1 MDSQIGLDYIVENR
15 DYTSKLALA
24 LDTNNAT
31 VKKQVFELLS
41 ALCVYS
47 PEGYARALDALDFYK
62 THKNERYRFKIIV
75 TELSETSNLEYQ
87 IALLAFVNCLIISVT
102 QLKDRIR
109 VRNEFTGLKL
119 HEVLSSLQRSASENP
134 SKLSQELR
142 VQLDVFNE
150 QKEGDEA
157 SARTDGPL
165 SSGVD
170 LNSHLDIFYAILRQ
184 VVDTPQEIPFLNI
197 LQHLLSVDP
206 KDPSSDIIWDTA
218 ETLVYR
224 ATLLESREEA
234 SRLLGAHSRS
244 QPKLTSGD
252 RSCFCNCHREGDG
265 GGKRKQS
272 GASPL
277 VLPPV
282 PASGAPPPPPPP
294 PPPMIGGP
302 PPPPPPPMAK
312 GPAPPP
318 PPPPM
323 LSPTSAAQKKI
334 TMAAAAKNSQQ
345 DGGGPPPP
353 GLTEA
358 EAAAF
363 NAVRLPQQDTPVPKA
378 KMKTFNWNKIPNSKV
393 VGKNNIWS
401 MVAQSHQHSPMTEM
415 DWAEMEGLF
424 CQQATAITTAPV
436 PISNSPRLGSF
447 KDDTPRKENLEITF
461 LDGKKSLNV
470 NIFLKQFKSSHAD
483 IVKLVREVQPHDI
496 GAERLRTLLRLLPE
510 LDELEMLT
518 SFDGDKSR
526 LGTAESFLLRLVQ
539 VPNYKLR
546 IESMLLKEEFKTNM
560 NYLEP
565 SIYAMIDAG
574 EFLMSHRSLQEVLYM
589 VLVAGNFLNSGGY
602 AGNAA
607 GVKLSSLQKLTDIR
621 ANKPGMNLLHFV
633 AMQAQKKNE
642 ELLRFPDQLTVL
654 EEATKTSVEQLQNDI
669 NTLDARIQKIKKQ
682 IELPSTE
689 VEIKDQMTEFLQ
701 FAEEAITMLKQL
713 MTQLDSVKKV
723 LSEYFCEDL
732 SSFKLEECYKI
743 LHTFCIKFKQA
754 VAENARRQLQE
765 EQAAARRKQR
775 EEQLAGKR
783 RQLLASQSGCT
794 IDSECSL
801 QESLF
806 GLTQKRSYYDSN
818 NKVRK
823 VPNGSTSTQGLS
835 EEEVSVTSSPAVTR
849 RRTGSFSGPSG
860 EPVPQ
865 PQNPLGQETYSPD
878 VTPNGTLRRRRSR
891 VPSEEDDSSLM
902 DFLRASGQQA
912 AAAAESLKDRKSW
925 GSLDRSWARRARGSG
940 RKRPDLLSADFSG
953 DRERP
958 CSPSMA
964 ADPIAANTRPPVLPS
979 GLTPTDDVEGKPRCV
994 IARAWRQKIEAWLI
1008 DSEKREKEEKLT
1020 EEQRRRRR
1028 PPAMN
1033 RRSTAETSTE
1043 SAEGENRNG
1052 SSILDTLPEEKQ
1064 TGTYRRVYSDWKP
1077 TIEKTD
1083 VVGAMEA
1090 IEEAQ
1095 QPSVGITLKDKSAWR
1110 KSNLNSSTDEPD
1122 VNTRMLRRL
1131 RSRTH
1136 LDTPAD
1142 DADSSTKES
1151 QADSNGL
1158 IESLGR
1164 KSQQEDKL
1172 TLYLKN
1178 PSSTPEAPRRT
1189 RENARPTTLYI
1200 QQSAA
1205 PSTPSPS
1212 TTATSSL
1219 PYYETDFGAN
1229 TVNTST
1235 RYVKKSDL
1243 PPVDVLA
1250 SPLPNR
1256 RLLNHHNAGGS
1267 LDRKLLRDAMA
1278 EYRIPS
1284 SPLQRR
1290 KEYPLIEREEAP
1302 PCDRLAH
1309 MLKDNADDVE
1319 MGDGSKFD
1327 RFSPARRTT
1336 RRPLTR
1342 TGTKDGDLLP
1352 KDEPVVKIEEPPVEP
1367 KKVEVVPKLEKQ
1379 KAVESPLPDK
1389 TAEPSWPSKPST
1401 GINRS
1406 LAEML
1411 TKTDEPQLRR
1421 SSSESI
1427 KRPAFVSSR
1436 TPRPKTIV
1444 EQPKSSSLVQRTQS
1458 LGRSSA
1464 AASKE
1469 QDKPRLVRQLSRTPS
1484 QNLRNLDERTNSIS
1498 SLRSSKSSIA
1508 SNPAPATTTSTTK
1521 PVWVKQDA
1529 SNTPARIRTAVKE
1542 VPLVKKNNNP
1552 AEVVRKI
1559 SGESRFGYK
1568 PVTNLT
1574 SSSQVKRSASMA
1586 SRPKRSDSISSKENV
1601 ISSPKSV
1608 QAPVGTNKLAR
1619 NKPTSLSFMRPTA
1632 ASTSKET
1639 SQGAAGAAPNEP
1651 QSPSGVAFGSSRIHR
1666 LAMKPVAQAK
1676 WT

>member
-15 DYTSKLALA
+15 DYTAKLALA
-24 LDTNNAT
+24 LDTSNET

-47 PEGYARALDALDFYK
+47 PEGYARALDALEFYK

-75 TELSETSNLEYQ
+75 TELKETSSLEYQ

-119 HEVLSSLQRSASENP
+119 HEMLSTLQRSISENP

-142 VQLDVFNE
+142 VQLDVFSE

-157 SARTDGPL
+157 ATRTDGSL
-165 SSGVD
+165 SSAVD
-170 LNSHLDIFYAILRQ
+170 LNSHLDVFYVILNQ

-206 KDPSSDIIWDTA
+206 KEASSDIIWDAA

-234 SRLLGAHSRS
+234 SRLLGAHARS
-244 QPKLTSGD
+244 QPKLQAGGE
-252 RSCFCNCHREGDG
+252 RSCFCNCHRDADG

-282 PASGAPPPPPPP
+282 PAAAPPPPPPPAPPMAGGPPPPPPP
-294 PPPMIGGP
+294 PPPM
-302 PPPPPPPMAK
+302 AR

-334 TMAAAAKNSQQ
+334 SIAAAHEAALSR
-345 DGGGPPPP
+345 GGHLHP
-353 GLTEA
+353 GLSEA
-358 EAAAF
+358 EVASLDAI
-363 NAVRLPQQDTPVPKA
+363 RLPQQDTPVPKA

-401 MVAQSHQHSPMTEM
+401 MVAQSHKHSPMADL

-424 CQQATAITTAPV
+424 CQQATAITTAPM
-436 PISNSPRLGSF
+436 PITNSPRLGGLR
-447 KDDTPRKENLEITF
+447 DDTPRKENTEITL

-470 NIFLKQFKSSHAD
+470 NIFLKQFKSSHED
-483 IVKLVREVQPHDI
+483 IVKLVQEVQPDDI
-496 GAERLRTLLRLLPE
+496 GAERMRTLLRLLPE

-518 SFDGDKSR
+518 SFDGDKNR
-526 LGTAESFLLRLVQ
+526 LGTAEAFLLRLIK

-565 SIYAMIDAG
+565 SIGAMIDAG
-574 EFLMSHRSLQEVLYM
+574 RDVMEHRSLQEVLYM

-607 GVKLSSLQKLTDIR
+607 GVKLTSLQKLTDIR

-642 ELLRFPDQLTVL
+642 DFLRFPDQLTVL
-654 EEATKTSVEQLQNDI
+654 EESTKTSVEQLQNDI
-669 NTLDARIQKIKKQ
+669 NALDARIQKLKKQ

-689 VEIKDQMTEFLQ
+689 IEIKNGMMEFIEY
-701 FAEEAITMLKQL
+701 AEKAVVMLKEL
-713 MTQLDSVKKV
+713 MCELDSVKK
-723 LSEYFCEDL
+723 LLADYFCEEY
-732 SSFKLEECYKI
+732 SSFKLEECYKT
-743 LHTFCIKFKQA
+743 LHTFCVKFKQA
-754 VAENARRQLQE
+754 VADNARRQLQD
-765 EQAAARRKQR
+765 EQAAARRKVR
-775 EEQLAGKR
+775 EEQLAEKR
-783 RQLLASQSGCT
+783 RQLFSSQSGCAL
-794 IDSECSL
+794 DSECSL

-818 NKVRK
+818 KARK

-835 EEEVSVTSSPAVTR
+835 EEDASVTSSPAVTR
-849 RRTGSFSGPSG
+849 RRTGSFSGPSAELG
-860 EPVPQ
+860 Q
-865 PQNPLGQETYSPD
+865 APQNALGQETYSPD

-912 AAAAESLKDRKSW
+912 SAAAESLKDRKSW

-958 CSPSMA
+958 SSPSLPVVEPA
-964 ADPIAANTRPPVLPS
+964 ASTGPARPPVLPS

-994 IARAWRQKIEAWLI
+994 IARAWRQKIEAWLM
-1008 DSEKREKEEKLT
+1008 DSEKEEKMS

-1052 SSILDTLPEEKQ
+1052 SGILDTLPEEK
-1064 TGTYRRVYSDWKP
+1064 TGSYRRVYSDWKP

-1090 IEEAQ
+1090 IAEAQ
-1095 QPSVGITLKDKSAWR
+1095 QPSVAITLKDKSAWR
-1110 KSNLNSSTDEPD
+1110 KSNLNASTDEPD
-1122 VNTRMLRRL
+1122 VNARMLRRL
-1131 RSRTH
+1131 RSRTQI
-1136 LDTPAD
+1136 DNPD
-1142 DADSSTKES
+1142 DADSSTKDTQKES
-1151 QADSNGL
+1151 NPVIDSL
-1158 IESLGR
+1158 SR
-1164 KSQQEDKL
+1164 KSQDDKL
-1172 TLYLKN
+1172 TLYLKT
-1178 PSSTPEAPRRT
+1178 PSNTPEAPKRN
-1189 RENARPTTLYI
+1189 RETPRPTSLFI

-1219 PYYETDFGAN
+1219 PYYETDFSAN
-1229 TVNTST
+1229 SVNTST

-1256 RLLNHHNAGGS
+1256 RLMNNGGGS
-1267 LDRKLLRDAMA
+1267 LDRKLLRDSMA
-1278 EYRIPS
+1278 EYRIPQ
-1284 SPLQRR
+1284 SPLMRR
-1290 KEYPLIEREEAP
+1290 KEYPLVEREEAP
-1302 PCDRLAH
+1302 PCDRLTN
-1309 MLKDNADDVE
+1309 MLKHDAEDNE
-1319 MGDGSKFD
+1319 LGDGSKFD

-1336 RRPLTR
+1336 RRPLVR
-1342 TGTKDGDLLP
+1342 TGTKDSDLGVP
-1352 KDEPVVKIEEPPVEP
+1352 KDEPKPEEVIKDVASPIL
-1367 KKVEVVPKLEKQ
+1367 KLEKQ
-1379 KAVESPLPDK
+1379 KAVESPVSEK
-1389 TAEPSWPSKPST
+1389 TEPSWPSKPVT
-1401 GINRS
+1401 GINKS

-1411 TKTDEPQLRR
+1411 TKSDEPNKIRR

-1427 KRPAFVSSR
+1427 KRPTALLSARTTSR
-1436 TPRPKTIV
+1436 AAKPIA
-1444 EQPKSSSLVQRTQS
+1444 EQPKASSLLQRTQS
-1458 LGRSSA
+1458 LGRSA
-1464 AASKE
+1464 AAAPAVKE
-1469 QDKPRLVRQLSRTPS
+1469 DKPRLVRQLSRTPS
-1484 QNLRNLDERTNSIS
+1484 QTLGKVGAEQVERTSSIS

-1508 SNPAPATTTSTTK
+1508 SNPPSK
-1521 PVWVKQDA
+1521 QPVWVKQDA
-1529 SNTPARIRTAVKE
+1529 SNTPRRAVKE
-1542 VPLVKKNNNP
+1542 APPIREKQEPAPKKT
-1552 AEVVRKI
+1552 ET
-1559 SGESRFGYK
+1559 RFGYT
-1568 PVTNLT
+1568 P
-1574 SSSQVKRSASMA
+1574 SSLGGTQIKRSSSMA
-1586 SRPKRSDSISSKENV
+1586 SRPKRGDSISSKENL
-1601 ISSPKSV
+1601 ISPKTV
-1608 QAPVGTNKLAR
+1608 APPSSTKLTR
-1619 NKPTSLSFMRPTA
+1619 NRPTSLSFMRPTA
-1632 ASTSKET
+1632 ASTSKEA
-1639 SQGAAGAAPNEP
+1639 SQGPGPGEP
-1651 QSPSGVAFGSSRIHR
+1651 QSPGVAFGSSRIHR